1 MQQTLYFARYARV
14 WCYPVI
20 VSQDNN
26 DNQNTASYLIRQA
39 GDKKSPGTE
48 ICFQLPLVT
57 TDQWLVSLFYH
68 TWLLLTRLKQLFLQ
82 D

>member
-1 MQQTLYFARYARV
+1 MQQTLYFARYACV
-14 WCYPVI
+14 LSGCP